1 MRLICLN
8 TWGGKLYDQLY
19 HFLERFQ
26 TKTDLFCFQE
36 VFAPPRT
43 SGFEKGDPERVFD
56 LYERLGRQ
64 LRGFR
69 GYLAEP
75 YTSFGERLALFVRD
89 SITINDHGEMAL
101 YRQREVAVDKKTFSV
116 GSRLQWVVFRR
127 KNKLYTIANIH
138 GIWLPSGKED
148 TPERLVQSE
157 NIAEFLQHKKGAK
170 ILCGDFNLLP
180 QTRSIKMLEQ
190 NLRNL
195 IREYAIT
202 STRSSHY
209 SRKREKF
216 ADYIFTSA
224 DARVLDFRVLE
235 DEVSDH
241 LPLLL
246 EFDSG

>member
-8 TWGGKLYDQLY
+8 TWGGKLYDQFSY
-19 HFLERFQ
+19 FLERFQ
-26 TKTDLFCFQE
+26 RTTDLFCFQE
-36 VFAPPRT
+36 VFAPPPT
-43 SGFEKGDPERVFD
+43 SGFAKGDPERVFD

-64 LRGFR
+64 LQ

-89 SITINDHGEMAL
+89 SIKIDDYGDMAL
-101 YRQREVAVDKKTFSV
+101 YPQREVVVGKRTLSM

-127 KNKLYTIANIH
+127 KNKLCTVANIH
-138 GIWLPSGKED
+138 GIWQPSGKED
-148 TPERLVQSE
+148 SPERLIQSE
-157 NIAEFLQHKKGAK
+157 NIAEFLKHEKGAK

-209 SRKREKF
+209 SPKKEKF

-246 EFDSG
+246 EFDSS